1 MSERITEPVKRE
13 VSTGPGGGES
23 VQETH
28 PAFGLAS
35 VTRSTGTSTPLF
47 QSDVLH
53 NTTVHLTISGAERGR
68 HLNRDYVHGRES
80 IVELEMSMAQWGALV
95 SSVGIGSGVP
105 VTIRRTQ
112 LIDVVPDLAYEPRM
126 QQNVT
131 EVHTSIDK
139 LMERSRSTLEDLTEA
154 IEGKKGARAIREA
167 LSAHTGSI
175 THAANNADFAVKK
188 LVDAGEQVT
197 SQVRADIE
205 SQILEAERFAV
216 GTGSSIVAPEVRLG
230 ELDSAAAPT
239 AIETCRLCLGG
250 GRVAVGS
257 AGVNPPKVTCPECS
271 GNRELL
277 VDHVYQDDTI

>member
-13 VSTGPGGGES
+13 ATTGPGERET
-23 VQETH
+23 VRETH
-28 PAFGLAS
+28 PAFGVAT
-35 VTRSTGTSTPLF
+35 VTRGTGTSKALF

-53 NTTVHLTISGAERGR
+53 NSTVRLSVLQAERGR
-68 HLNRDYVHGRES
+68 ELYRDYVHGRTPV
-80 IVELEMSMAQWGALV
+80 VEVEMSMAQWGALV

-112 LIDVVPDLAYEPRM
+112 ELFQVPDLPYEPRM
-126 QQNVT
+126 QQSVT

-139 LMERSRSTLEDLTEA
+139 LMEHSRSTLEELTEA
-154 IEGKKGARAIREA
+154 IEGKKGVKAIREA

-230 ELDSAAAPT
+230 EIDGASAVPAM
-239 AIETCRLCLGG
+239 ETCRMCRGS
-250 GRVAVGS
+250 GRIATGPW
-257 AGVNPPKVTCPECS
+257 GVNPPKTTCPECS
-271 GNRELL
+271 GGRELP

>member
-1 MSERITEPVKRE
+1 MSERITEPAKRD
-13 VSTGPGGGES
+13 VSQGPGGGES

-28 PAFGLAS
+28 PAFGIAS

-53 NTTVHLTISGAERGR
+53 NTTVHLSISGAVRGR
-68 HLNRDYVHGRES
+68 HLNRDYVHGDES
-80 IVELEMSMAQWGALV
+80 IVEVEMSMAQWGALV

-112 LIDVVPDLAYEPRM
+112 LIDVVPDLAYEPRL

-216 GTGSSIVAPEVRLG
+216 GTGSRIVAPEVRLG
-230 ELDSAAAPT
+230 ELESVPAGPAM
-239 AIETCRLCLGG
+239 ETCHMCRGS
-250 GRVAVGS
+250 GRIATGPW
-257 AGVNPPKVTCPECS
+257 GVNPPKTTCPECA
-271 GNRELL
+271 GDRELP